1 MTNNSTQDV
10 KKTKSQLLTEITLL
24 RQKVAELENSQTEP
38 TNYDTTVIAGDHIV
52 NNIKKNTPPPQI
64 LVVDDSPASLK
75 LLTEILTNHG
85 YHVRP
90 TTSGTLA
97 LRSVAVGAPD
107 IILLDVKMPEMD
119 GYELCRCLKSDE
131 KSRHIPVIFI
141 SALDEIPDKV
151 KGFKA
156 GGVDFIS
163 KPFEMEEVLARVETH
178 LRLRSL
184 QKQME
189 ERNLQLHQ
197 EIIDHKRTEDELKK
211 ERETFFAVLKN
222 YPHGVALIDKKGVHK
237 YLNPAFSTIT
247 GYTIEDIPTG
257 REWLQKAY
265 PAPEYR
271 KKVIDTWKADALK
284 TGVGVDRHFSITCK
298 DGTVKDIEF
307 RTTFLENWSITVLND
322 ITMRTRVEKE
332 SQDMLN
338 FLQTLIETIPSPI
351 FYKDTEG
358 IYRGC
363 NKAFEEFL
371 GLKKDG
377 IVGKSVYDVYPEDL
391 ADKYHEMDSA
401 LFRHPGKQV
410 YEHQILY
417 ADGSRHDVIF
427 NKATYLNAEGASAGL
442 VAVMVDITDH
452 KRMEEELKKERETF
466 FTVIKNYPHGVA
478 LVDRSGVN
486 QYVNPEFTK
495 ITGYTIEDIPTGKDW
510 FQKAYPVP
518 EYRQKVIDAWKTD
531 RAKTGIG
538 VDRDFIITCKDGT
551 VRDIEFRITF
561 LENWSITV
569 LNDITI
575 RKRAEEALRESEQRL
590 FDIINF
596 LPDATFVI
604 DLNGKVIA
612 WNRAIEEM
620 TGVKAEFM
628 LGKGNY
634 EYAMPFYGIRRPI
647 LIDLVFISDKDI
659 EKKYRFI
666 KKEHGILLTEADV
679 PLKGESRVLWG
690 KASSLYDSRGNIVGA
705 IESIR
710 DITDWKQA
718 EEALQKRE
726 RELEA
731 KTCSL
736 EEINTTLKVLLRQR
750 EHDKDE
756 LEENVLS
763 NIKQLV
769 MPYIGKLKKSTSE
782 AREADYVNI
791 VESNLKSIV
800 SPFSNKLS
808 SKYLNLTPMEIQ
820 IANLIKEGKTSKEIA
835 EILNSSTGTVE
846 FHRENIRHKLNLKNK
861 KTNLRSYLLTL
872 S

>member
-1 MTNNSTQDV
+1 MQDA
-10 KKTKSQLLTEITLL
+10 KKKKSELLTELTTL
-24 RQKVAELENSQTEP
+24 RKKVAELENSQIEP
-38 TNYDTTVIAGDHIV
+38 TNHNNSVMAGGHPV
-52 NNIKKNTPPPQI
+52 NNTNKNTTPPQI

-90 TTSGTLA
+90 ATSGTLA
-97 LRSVAVGAPD
+97 LRSVAVESPD

-131 KSRHIPVIFI
+131 KSRYIPVIFI

-151 KGFKA
+151 KGFEA

-184 QKQME
+184 QKQLE
-189 ERNLQLHQ
+189 ERNLQLQQ
-197 EIIDHKRTEDELKK
+197 EIIDRKRTEDELKK

-222 YPHGVALIDKKGVHK
+222 YPHGVALIDKKGV
-237 YLNPAFSTIT
+237 YIYSNPAFSTIT
-247 GYTIEDIPTG
+247 GYTIKDIPTG

-265 PAPEYR
+265 PVAEYR
-271 KKVIDTWKADALK
+271 KNVVDTWKSDAAR
-284 TGVGVDRHFSITCK
+284 TGIGLDRHFSITCK
-298 DGTVKDIEF
+298 DGTVRDIEF
-307 RTTFLENWSITVLND
+307 RTTFLEDWSITVLND
-322 ITMRTRVEKE
+322 ITARTRVEKE

-351 FYKDTEG
+351 FYKDAEG

-363 NKAFEEFL
+363 NKAFADFL
-371 GLKKDG
+371 GLKKED
-377 IVGKSVYDVYPEDL
+377 IVGKSVHDVYPEDL

-401 LFRHPGKQV
+401 LFHQQGKQV
-410 YEHQILY
+410 YEHKILY

-427 NKATYLNAEGASAGL
+427 NKATYLNADGIPAGL
-442 VAVMVDITDH
+442 VGVMVDITDH
-452 KRMEEELKKERETF
+452 
-466 FTVIKNYPHGVA
+466 
-478 LVDRSGVN
+478 
-486 QYVNPEFTK
+486 
-495 ITGYTIEDIPTGKDW
+495 
-510 FQKAYPVP
+510 
-518 EYRQKVIDAWKTD
+518 
-531 RAKTGIG
+531 
-538 VDRDFIITCKDGT
+538 
-551 VRDIEFRITF
+551 
-561 LENWSITV
+561 
-569 LNDITI
+569 
-575 RKRAEEALRESEQRL
+575 KRAEEALRESEQRL
-590 FDIINF
+590 FDIIDF

-604 DLNGKVIA
+604 DLNGKIIA

-620 TGVKAEFM
+620 TGVKAECM

-634 EYAMPFYGIRRPI
+634 EYAIPFYGTRRPI
-647 LIDLVFISDKDI
+647 LIDLVFLPDKKI

-666 KKEHGILLTEADV
+666 KKEQGILLTEADV
-679 PLKGESRVLWG
+679 PLKGENRVLWG
-690 KASSLYDSRGNIVGA
+690 KASSLYDSKGNVVGA
-705 IESIR
+705 IESMR

-718 EEALQKRE
+718 EESLQKRE

-756 LEENVLS
+756 LEDNVLS

-769 MPYIGKLKKSTSE
+769 IPYIGKLKKSRIE
-782 AREADYVNI
+782 AREADYVSI
-791 VESNLKSIV
+791 IESNLKNIV

-835 EILNSSTGTVE
+835 EIVNSSTGTVE

>member
-1 MTNNSTQDV
+1 MSIYFVQDA
-10 KKTKSQLLTEITLL
+10 KKKKSQLLAKSTVL
-24 RQKVAELENSQTEP
+24 RQKKQSLRFLKSIPKIIITQEYQ
-38 TNYDTTVIAGDHIV
+38 GDHMV
-52 NNIKKNTPPPQI
+52 NDIAKNVRPPQI
-64 LVVDDSPASLK
+64 LVVDDSPAGLK

-85 YHVRP
+85 YQVRP
-90 TTSGTLA
+90 ASSGTLA
-97 LRSVAVGAPD
+97 LRSVAIETPD
-107 IILLDVKMPEMD
+107 LILLDVKMPEMD

-131 KSRHIPVIFI
+131 KSRYIPVIFI
-141 SALDEIPDKV
+141 SALDEVPDKI
-151 KGFKA
+151 KGFEA

-184 QKQME
+184 QKQLE
-189 ERNLQLHQ
+189 ERNLQLQQ
-197 EIIDHKRTEDELKK
+197 EIVDRKRMEDELKY
-211 ERETFFAVLKN
+211 ERETFFTVLKN
-222 YPHGVALIDKKGVHK
+222 YPHGVALTNRKGV
-237 YLNPAFSTIT
+237 YIFLNPAFTKIT

-265 PAPEYR
+265 PNPDYR

-284 TGVGVDRHFSITCK
+284 TGIGVDQNFSVTCK
-298 DGTVKDIEF
+298 DGTIKDIEI
-307 RTTFLENWSITVLND
+307 RTTFLDNWNITVLND
-322 ITMRTRVEKE
+322 ITTRKRMEKE

-351 FYKDTEG
+351 FYKDTKG
-358 IYRGC
+358 IYQGC
-363 NKAFEEFL
+363 NKAFADFL
-371 GLKKDG
+371 GFKKED
-377 IVGKSVYDVYPEDL
+377 IVGKSVRDVYPEDL

-401 LFRHPGKQV
+401 LFRQPGKQI

-427 NKATYLNAEGASAGL
+427 NKATYLNAEGAPAGL
-442 VAVMVDITDH
+442 VAVMVDITDR

-466 FTVIKNYPHGVA
+466 FTVLKNYPHGVA
-478 LVDRSGVN
+478 LVDRSGTN
-486 QYVNPEFTK
+486 LYLNPEFTK
-495 ITGYTIEDIPTGKDW
+495 ITGYTIEDIPTGRAW
-510 FQKAYPVP
+510 FQKAYPDP
-518 EYRQKVIDAWKTD
+518 EYRRKVIDAWKTD
-531 RAKTGIG
+531 EAKKG
-538 VDRDFIITCKDGT
+538 VGLDRDFIITCKDGT

-561 LENWSITV
+561 MENWSITV

-628 LGKGNY
+628 MGKGNY
-634 EYAMPFYGIRRPI
+634 EYAIPFYGTRRPI
-647 LIDLVFISDKDI
+647 LIDLVFVSDKNI

-690 KASSLYDSRGNIVGA
+690 KASSLYDSKGNIVGA
-705 IESIR
+705 IESMR
-710 DITDWKQA
+710 DITDRKHA

-726 RELEA
+726 KELEA
-731 KTCSL
+731 KSCSL

-769 MPYIGKLKKSTSE
+769 MPYIGKLKKSNIES
-782 AREADYVNI
+782 RDADYINI
-791 VESNLKSIV
+791 IESNLKNIV

-808 SKYLNLTPMEIQ
+808 SQYLHLTPMEIQ

-835 EILNSSTGTVE
+835 EILNSSSGTVE

-861 KTNLRSYLLTL
+861 KTNLRSYLLTM